1 MPHEIE
7 SRVGAG
13 LLRIG
18 IIPAQAHEIPGAAR
32 FFRPKAG
39 APSFRLRPGARM
51 RAALIGLLL
60 SAVLARTASAYD
72 AYDPA
77 NCNGADFDD
86 KLAFTVSKVTAQPR
100 VNFVKSPYDDDFTA
114 AACPAATKACRKKS
128 YLVAGDLVLV
138 GRTQGDFTCVS
149 YQSPL
154 AKKQIWANGWL
165 PSAALTP
172 VAPMPSPKTPD
183 WIGNWYH
190 PGGSIEIRS
199 GDGGKLQVQ
208 GGMTLPTA
216 RDFHNG
222 DFKAQVAPQ
231 NDTIAFADDGSNY
244 GEGCQV
250 RMQRIGPWL
259 AVVDNSGCGGA
270 GVSFTGL
277 YRRTNQADR

>member
-13 LLRIG
+13 VLRFG
-18 IIPAQAHEIPGAAR
+18 IIPAQGHEISGAAR

-39 APSFRLRPGARM
+39 TPSFRFRPGARM
-51 RAALIGLLL
+51 RAVIISLLL

-114 AACPAATKACRKKS
+114 AACPTATKACRKKS
-128 YLVAGDLVLV
+128 YLVAGDLVLA

-172 VAPMPSPKTPD
+172 VAPMASPKTPD
-183 WIGNWYH
+183 WIGSW
-190 PGGSIEIRS
+190 RS
-199 GDGGKLQVQ
+199 YRSA
-208 GGMTLPTA
+208 A
-216 RDFHNG
+216 RP
-222 DFKAQVAPQ
+222 AP
-231 NDTIAFADDGSNY
+231 
-244 GEGCQV
+244 
-250 RMQRIGPWL
+250 
-259 AVVDNSGCGGA
+259 
-270 GVSFTGL
+270 
-277 YRRTNQADR
+277 